1 MKKTVLVLCLIF
13 FLSASLAQAERMN
26 TYKNEDSGFTLKY
39 PSNWEKREISG
50 LTAFISPLENDKDL
64 FRENVSVG
72 REDISK
78 YPITLVEYI
87 RISLDNW
94 RRQTPELKMLGK
106 SKVKIDKKDTTY
118 VTCQTGN
125 TKHRQYYL
133 LHENVAYVLTYT
145 ATEKQF
151 DSYLKSAEKII
162 KSLKI
167 N

>member
-1 MKKTVLVLCLIF
+1 
-13 FLSASLAQAERMN
+13 MN
-26 TYKNEDSGFTLKY
+26 KYNDNKFGFTLSY
-39 PSNWEKREISG
+39 PSSWEKKEISG

-87 RISLDNW
+87 RISMDNW
-94 RRQTPELKMLGK
+94 KKQAPGLKTLDK
-106 SKVKIDKKDTTY
+106 KKAKIDRKDTTY
-118 VTCQTGN
+118 FTCQTGN